1 MKFQR
6 DIPKLNFRMYKTF
19 CLIAF
24 FWIGMHSVSAQD
36 TTKRQQELEA
46 QRIRLKNEIKQIN
59 QLLFTN
65 TKTRKNAL
73 NEAEDLQVKLSV
85 RVELIKVTNE
95 QVNIL
100 TRRINLNQR
109 NIGNQRKELELL
121 KEDYARMIQKSYAS
135 KSLKNRLMFL
145 FSSESFLQAYKRIQ
159 YLKQYASYRRKQGL
173 AISEKTQL
181 LQKLNQTLIDEKGK
195 KVVLIKENRAVQ
207 EQLAEERKQ
216 QQSLIKNLKRKERS
230 LAAQISKKQKK
241 RKEIDREINRLIR
254 EAIAASNKAVGKKGG
269 KIFELTPEAKL
280 IAANFSAN
288 KGRLPWP
295 LEKGIVIQKF
305 GRQPHPV
312 VKTTTIQSNGVTLA
326 TAPSTQVRAIFEGEV
341 MSVVLIKGSNPSVL
355 IRHGNF
361 ISVYKNLGKLY
372 VKKGDKVKA
381 KQAIGEVFT
390 NQQTGKTELQFSIFN
405 NVKVLNPKGWIYQM

>member
-1 MKFQR
+1 MH
-6 DIPKLNFRMYKTF
+6 KTF
-19 CLIAF
+19 CFIVL
-24 FWIGMHSVSAQD
+24 FWIGMYPLLAQN
-36 TTKRQQELEA
+36 TSKRQQELES

-73 NEAEDLQVKLSV
+73 NQAEDIQVKLNV
-85 RVELIKVTNE
+85 RNELIKVTNE

-109 NIGNQRKELELL
+109 NIGIQRKELELL
-121 KEDYARMIQKSYAS
+121 KEDYASMIQKSYAS

-145 FSSESFLQAYKRIQ
+145 FSSKSFLQAYKRIQ

-173 AISEKTQL
+173 AIEKKTLL
-181 LQKLNQTLIDEKGK
+181 LQQLNQTLINEKTKKGLLIDENRDVKGK
-195 KVVLIKENRAVQ
+195 LANDRKDQEILIKR
-207 EQLAEERKQ
+207 
-216 QQSLIKNLKRKERS
+216 LKRKERN
-230 LAAQISKKQKK
+230 LITQILKKQKQT
-241 RKEIDREINRLIR
+241 KEIDQEISRLIR
-254 EAIAASNKAVGKKGG
+254 EAIEASNKALGKKGN
-269 KIFELTPEAKL
+269 KSFELTPEAKL

-295 LEKGIVIQKF
+295 LEKGVVIQRF

-312 VKTTTIQSNGVTLA
+312 VKTTIIQSNGVTFA
-326 TAPSTQVRAIFEGEV
+326 TEPKAQVRTIFKGEV

-355 IRHGNF
+355 IRHGNY

-381 KQAIGEVFT
+381 KEIIGEVFT
-390 NQQTGKTELQFSIFN
+390 NKKTGKTELQFSIFN

>member
-1 MKFQR
+1 M
-6 DIPKLNFRMYKTF
+6 LKTF
-19 CLIAF
+19 CFIAL
-24 FWIGMHSVSAQD
+24 FWIGMYPLLAQN
-36 TTKRQQELEA
+36 TSKRQQELES

-73 NEAEDLQVKLSV
+73 NQAEDIQVKLNV
-85 RVELIKVTNE
+85 RNELIKVTNE

-109 NIGNQRKELELL
+109 NIGIQRKELELL
-121 KEDYARMIQKSYAS
+121 KEDYASMIQKSYAS

-145 FSSESFLQAYKRIQ
+145 FSSKNFFQAYKRIQ

-173 AISEKTQL
+173 AIEKKTLL
-181 LQKLNQTLIDEKGK
+181 LQQLNQTLINEKTKKGLLIDENRDVKGK
-195 KVVLIKENRAVQ
+195 LANDRKDQEILIKR
-207 EQLAEERKQ
+207 
-216 QQSLIKNLKRKERS
+216 LKRKERN
-230 LAAQISKKQKK
+230 LITQILKKQKQT
-241 RKEIDREINRLIR
+241 KEIDQEISRLIR
-254 EAIAASNKAVGKKGG
+254 EAIEASNKALGKKGN
-269 KIFELTPEAKL
+269 KSFELTPEAKL

-295 LEKGIVIQKF
+295 LEKGVVIQRF

-312 VKTTTIQSNGVTLA
+312 VKTTIIQSNGVTFA
-326 TAPSTQVRAIFEGEV
+326 TEPKAQVRTIFKGEV

-355 IRHGNF
+355 IRHGNY

-381 KQAIGEVFT
+381 KEIIGEVFT
-390 NQQTGKTELQFSIFN
+390 NKKTGKTELQFSIFN